1 MTDKIVAFKPSVSYN
16 QRFLR
21 ECVAFQHFN
30 QCADFIFL
38 WLWLND
44 DIGKGTAE
52 NVIKRRDMKLI
63 YAVWNTVILNKGG
76 RFWVT
81 RQIDRR
87 SVTSKTQSILAKLS
101 HFGCLK
107 FCLRTP
113 FTTAFSLNYLHA
125 TEKASGLGNSLHS
138 VKICG

>member
-1 MTDKIVAFKPSVSYN
+1 MGDKIVAFKPSVSYN

-30 QCADFIFL
+30 QRADFIFL
-38 WLWLND
+38 WLRLND

-52 NVIKRRDMKLI
+52 NVIKRCNMKLI

-87 SVTSKTQSILAKLS
+87 SATSKTQSILAVS
-101 HFGCLK
+101 
-107 FCLRTP
+107 
-113 FTTAFSLNYLHA
+113 
-125 TEKASGLGNSLHS
+125 NSACEHRSPRRL
-138 VKICG
+138 V